1 MMKKA
6 GVWLVPT
13 LSASYPPPIFRIP
26 DASSVRLRNE
36 HAAFERAYAA
46 GVRIAFGTDAGTFA
60 HGQNAKE
67 FEMMVGFGMAEMDAI
82 HAATVSTA
90 ELFGIAEEAGSIEAG
105 KLGDLIAVAGDPLT
119 DITALREIDF
129 VMKSGRIAK
138 LGGLMVEPFDYPP
151 FREDYR

>member
-1 MMKKA
+1 M
-6 GVWLVPT
+6 
-13 LSASYPPPIFRIP
+13 
-26 DASSVRLRNE
+26 RLRNE

-67 FEMMVGFGMAEMDAI
+67 FEMMVGFGMAETDAI

-138 LGGLMVEPFDYPP
+138 LSGLMVEPFDYPW